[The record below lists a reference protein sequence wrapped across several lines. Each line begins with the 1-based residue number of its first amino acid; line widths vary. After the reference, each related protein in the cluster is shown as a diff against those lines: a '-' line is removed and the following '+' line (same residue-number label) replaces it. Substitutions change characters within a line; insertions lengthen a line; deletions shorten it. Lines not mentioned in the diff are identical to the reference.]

1 MFNIKN
7 SQIEQCTFFK
17 PLTFLQDSQW
27 HVLRNS
33 HSLLLGDGTS
43 SYVRYSDRHLHWL
56 GCYLSFLGFLSNCAE
71 TKKNARVSKMLH
83 SRPRHS
89 LRNLFLKQYL
99 QGRWFNIILPTQP
112 TTIIPRI
119 KQAELVVNVQNS
131 NCRLARQS
139 HNKWLHIKN

>member
-1 MFNIKN
+1 
-7 SQIEQCTFFK
+7 
-17 PLTFLQDSQW
+17 
-27 HVLRNS
+27 
-33 HSLLLGDGTS
+33 
-43 SYVRYSDRHLHWL
+43 
-56 GCYLSFLGFLSNCAE
+56 
-71 TKKNARVSKMLH
+71 MLH

-119 KQAELVVNVQNS
+119 KQAEFVVNVQNS

-139 HNKWLHIKN
+139 HNKWLHIKNNFETNLSIFKIVAHSYKCNVFPFDS